1 MSAPKKNLITAEVTY
16 GVMARLKST
25 NEDRHMRIERSHDMI
40 KAAEAMVLANPTVEP
55 LKRLLLQQMGILCKG
70 KAVGQ
75 YEERECVWNPDTKAY
90 EYPLDTKGQPIEKWK
105 IASEVDYIKDTADWM
120 VSIVKGGKDVRI
132 HYTPEAN
139 KRMLKKLEDKCK
151 GNVNMRNPKVYE

>member
-25 NEDRHMRIERSHDMI
+25 NEDRHMRIERSHNMI

-55 LKRLLLQQMGILCKG
+55 LKRLLLQQMSILCKA
-70 KAVGQ
+70 KNVGQ
-75 YEERECVWNPDTKAY
+75 FEKRDCVWNPDTKAY
-90 EYPLDTKGQPIEKWK
+90 EYPLDKKGQPIELW
-105 IASEVDYIKDTADWM
+105 IVVAEAERIKDDADWM

-139 KRMLKKLEDKCK
+139 KRMLKQLEDKCK